1 MTDAFP
7 PPPPSGPDIP
17 VTEAELHAYA
27 DRQLTAERSAEVA
40 AWLARRPDEAARV
53 RGWEDQKRELRGL
66 FDPVLDETVPAAL
79 GRRARGRTAWSRRPE
94 LAVAAS
100 IVLALAAGGAGW
112 GLRGAHDGALLA
124 AAQPA
129 ANDFAARAA
138 IAHTVYTPELKRP
151 VEVDGAHEDQLVT
164 WLSKRMGATMKAP
177 HLQALGYALE
187 GGRLLPGDRGPV
199 AQFMYRDEAGHRLTL
214 YVSNEKT
221 SALGAAR
228 GLANA
233 DLRAGEA
240 PRVDTAFRFV
250 SEGPVNVFWWMDGPF
265 RYAITAAAD
274 RAALTQVSA
283 EVYRQLE
290 AQRP

>member
-7 PPPPSGPDIP
+7 PPPSGPDVP

-27 DRQLTAERSAEVA
+27 DRQLTAERGAEVA
-40 AWLARRPDEAARV
+40 AWLGRRPDEAARV

-66 FDPVLDETVPAAL
+66 FDPVLDEAVPATL
-79 GRRARGRTAWSRRPE
+79 QRRARRRAAWFRRPE
-94 LAVAAS
+94 LAAAAS
-100 IVLALAAGGAGW
+100 VVLALAAGASGW

-124 AAQPA
+124 AAPPA

-138 IAHTVYTPELKRP
+138 IAHTVYTPEVRRP

-164 WLSKRMGATMKAP
+164 WLSKRMGAQVKAP

-214 YVSNEKT
+214 YVSNEKPPAPA
-221 SALGAAR
+221 S

-233 DLRAGEA
+233 DLRAGET

-283 EVYRQLE
+283 EVYRQLKS
-290 AQRP
+290 QRP

>member
-1 MTDAFP
+1 MTDAF

-17 VTEAELHAYA
+17 VTEAELHAWA
-27 DRQLTAERSAEVA
+27 DRQLTAERGAEVA

-53 RGWEDQKRELRGL
+53 RAWEAQKRELRGL

-79 GRRARGRTAWSRRPE
+79 LRRARRRTAWFHRPE
-94 LAVAAS
+94 FAAAAS
-100 IVLALAAGGAGW
+100 VALALAAGGAGW
-112 GLRGAHDGALLA
+112 GLRGARDDARLA
-124 AAQPA
+124 AAAPA

-138 IAHTVYTPELKRP
+138 IAHTVYTPEVKRP

-164 WLSKRMGATMKAP
+164 WLSKRMGAPMKAP
-177 HLQALGYALE
+177 HLQPLGYALE

-214 YVSNEKT
+214 YVSNEKP
-221 SALGAAR
+221 AAAAR

-233 DLRAGEA
+233 DLRAGET

-283 EVYRQLE
+283 EVYRQL
-290 AQRP
+290 AVQRP